1 MLCEKVKNFAKFTW
15 KHLCQSLFFNK
26 VAGLRPQACN
36 FIKKETLAQV
46 FSCKFCEILKNT
58 FFQVTPPLA
67 GVRKVFA
74 LEVFLEKG
82 DLKICSKFYRRTPMP
97 KWEFNKF
104 AKHFIEVA
112 LWHGCCP
119 ANLMHNFR
127 ILFSK
132 NLWTAASV
140 YVCYAKCY
148 DWALLYLLI
157 SSEFFSNRD

>member
-1 MLCEKVKNFAKFTW
+1 MKKLKILQNSHESTCV
-15 KHLCQSLFFNK
+15 SLFFNK

-74 LEVFLEKG
+74 LEVFLEKD

-97 KWEFNKF
+97 KCDFNK
-104 AKHFIEVA
+104 VA
-112 LWHGCCP
+112 
-119 ANLMHNFR
+119 
-127 ILFSK
+127 SQ
-132 NLWTAASV
+132 
-140 YVCYAKCY
+140 
-148 DWALLYLLI
+148 LY
-157 SSEFFSNRD
+157 